1 MPVTLSKLVRDQVS
15 PVGNVPEHGNWLID
29 YFPPR
34 LDHTHRL
41 LPHHLGVQGLPLIF
55 YLSCLFQA
63 QNSLL
68 EEILLQFRSD
78 VVKTIAP
85 TFLQRSHQLNVT
97 DIIIIRPHYQ
107 VIISYTLA
115 LSSQYLLLLFSEQR
129 TLSRQ
134 KVATTDLN
142 IVITNYRQLDT
153 KGPSQG

>member
-1 MPVTLSKLVRDQVS
+1 MPVTLRKLVGDQVS

-41 LPHHLGVQGLPLIF
+41 LPHHLGVQGLPIIF
-55 YLSCLFQA
+55 YLSRLFQA
-63 QNSLL
+63 PNTLL

-78 VVKTIAP
+78 VVETIAP

-115 LSSQYLLLLFSEQR
+115 LAVPILTSLVL
-129 TLSRQ
+129 
-134 KVATTDLN
+134 
-142 IVITNYRQLDT
+142 
-153 KGPSQG
+153 